1 MGKLLVISFLFA
13 TYLVIGA
20 LVFRALEIGNEIEE
34 KSLIT
39 EIREKLN
46 DKCNISD
53 EDWNKLESIM
63 KRRHSLESNTMWSFG
78 NAFVFAGSVVTTVG
92 KFDATS
98 HFQLVVKHI

>member
-1 MGKLLVISFLFA
+1 MVLEQKMGKLLVISFLFA

-46 DKCNISD
+46 DKCNVSD
-53 EDWNKLESIM
+53 EDWNKLET
-63 KRRHSLESNTMWSFG
+63 L
-78 NAFVFAGSVVTTVG
+78 
-92 KFDATS
+92 
-98 HFQLVVKHI
+98 